1 MTTFALLHG
10 TWGVPAQWA
19 EVARHLLF
27 HGDRAIV
34 VDLPIADPA
43 ATLWSCTEAIE
54 RALARIQGRV
64 VVVAHS
70 SSGYVATMLPALR
83 PVDQLVFVS
92 GLVPRPGRPGVVR
105 QPGQALAE
113 GRGDL
118 ELFPPAFRALMQE
131 RTDGTT
137 TIDPDGLVAFLEV
150 DPSDPVARS
159 LAKMLRPT
167 ASRLF
172 EEPWPLEALPAVPMS
187 YLICGMDT
195 VLPPEQ
201 QRAMAARA
209 SARLIELPEADH
221 AAPLKL
227 PGRIASALV
236 EIAARRR

>member
-54 RALARIQGRV
+54 RALRGIQGRV

-70 SSGYVATMLPALR
+70 ASGYVATMVPALR
-83 PVDQLVFVS
+83 PVDQVVFVS
-92 GLVPRPGRPGVVR
+92 GLVPRPGEPGVRRRPGR
-105 QPGQALAE
+105 PLSE
-113 GRGDL
+113 GTGDL
-118 ELFPPAFRALMQE
+118 ELSPPAFRALMREQG
-131 RTDGTT
+131 DGTT
-137 TIDPDGLVAFLEV
+137 TIDPEGLVAFMSV
-150 DPSDPVARS
+150 DPKDPVALS
-159 LAKMLRPT
+159 LAKLLRPT

-172 EEPWPLEALPAVPMS
+172 EEPWPLAALPAVPMS
-187 YLICGMDT
+187 YVVCGQDT

-201 QRAMAARA
+201 QRALAARA
-209 SARLIELPEADH
+209 AARLVELPEADH

-227 PGRIASALV
+227 PGRIAAALV